1 MLHFLPP
8 RETSILSVDA
18 LKSEEKYNQ
27 EEVDRS
33 NGDITGIVS
42 FSSHSGITIFYI
54 QKHHLQLTSAVNT
67 PPRMGPKQ
75 MAIPNE
81 LETMPRKRGLRSRAT
96 DNVTILKAP

>member
-1 MLHFLPP
+1 MIKKKSTAPMGTLLESSAFL
-8 RETSILSVDA
+8 
-18 LKSEEKYNQ
+18 
-27 EEVDRS
+27 
-33 NGDITGIVS
+33 
-42 FSSHSGITIFYI
+42 SHPEFTVFYI